1 MTSTFSHVLRMEG
14 NGRLSGRRDSGDSRL
29 KNYFKKCDDVKK
41 KVVLRK
47 GVKDQNLVFLG

>member
-1 MTSTFSHVLRMEG
+1 MTSTFSQVLRMEG

-47 GVKDQNLVFLG
+47 GVKDHNLIFLG

>member
-1 MTSTFSHVLRMEG
+1 MTSTFSQVLRMEG
-14 NGRLSGRRDSGDSRL
+14 NGRLSGRRDSRL

-47 GVKDQNLVFLG
+47 GVKDQNLIFLG

>member
-1 MTSTFSHVLRMEG
+1 MTSTFSQVLRMED
-14 NGRLSGRRDSGDSRL
+14 NCRLSGRRDSGDSRL

-47 GVKDQNLVFLG
+47 GVKDQNLIFSG